1 MKTTI
6 ADPEDND
13 EEQEYQH
20 SGSVKAIANNEA
32 MIEMEHQREITR
44 GKPKVCSKCM
54 RINPPDRETCLTCGA
69 LLKDALKVELDLE
82 KSKQINW
89 GRRVR

>member
-20 SGSVKAIANNEA
+20 SKSVKAIANNEA

-54 RINPPDRETCLTCGA
+54 RINPPDRETCLTCGTP
-69 LLKDALKVELDLE
+69 L
-82 KSKQINW
+82 INAPEIEF
-89 GRRVR
+89 GDNSY